1 MNSNSESRPIAPEST
16 TPLWRDPNFLVLWCV
31 GGMNST
37 GRWLE
42 MLVIAIFVYDM
53 TSSPLWVS
61 SMLMLRLLPLS
72 IFGIFGGVVAERFKR
87 WSILKC
93 ASGTV
98 LLLSL
103 SLWWLASSGSL
114 EIWHVGAASF
124 ISGLVW
130 STDFPVRR
138 TLMGDIAGPSRVA
151 RAMSLDIL
159 AGSSTR
165 VIGPLAGGLLYQ
177 YIGMQGA
184 FLLTACLYL
193 IGLTALFVRRK
204 LPAEATH
211 TPEPVLATIKSGFTH
226 LRESPVLPPILA
238 ITIVFNLW
246 GFPFVSLIPVF
257 GKEVLTLSDA
267 AVGMLASAEGV
278 GALIGAIALS
288 VFAQSRHARYLYVGG
303 VLAYSI
309 FSFAFAQS
317 YTVWLSAALLLLV
330 GLVSAAFGSMQSALI
345 LMNSPPGRE
354 RQMMGLL
361 AVCIGSA
368 PLGFL
373 HIGLL
378 ADWLG
383 TPTATAISAVEG
395 AIALGLVV
403 WRWPGVLSVQPNS

>member
-130 STDFPVRR
+130 SLT
-138 TLMGDIAGPSRVA
+138 SQCVA
-151 RAMSLDIL
+151 RLWATLLDL
-159 AGSSTR
+159 PGSR
-165 VIGPLAGGLLYQ
+165 
-177 YIGMQGA
+177 
-184 FLLTACLYL
+184 
-193 IGLTALFVRRK
+193 
-204 LPAEATH
+204 
-211 TPEPVLATIKSGFTH
+211 
-226 LRESPVLPPILA
+226 
-238 ITIVFNLW
+238 
-246 GFPFVSLIPVF
+246 
-257 GKEVLTLSDA
+257 
-267 AVGMLASAEGV
+267 
-278 GALIGAIALS
+278 
-288 VFAQSRHARYLYVGG
+288 AR
-303 VLAYSI
+303 
-309 FSFAFAQS
+309 
-317 YTVWLSAALLLLV
+317 
-330 GLVSAAFGSMQSALI
+330 
-345 LMNSPPGRE
+345 
-354 RQMMGLL
+354 
-361 AVCIGSA
+361 
-368 PLGFL
+368 
-373 HIGLL
+373 
-378 ADWLG
+378 
-383 TPTATAISAVEG
+383 
-395 AIALGLVV
+395 
-403 WRWPGVLSVQPNS
+403 